1 VAKLRTSKCVWVG
14 RLLRLSTIHGGLGTG
29 QKHGLRIA
37 IGRGENHPAPSDPGK
52 SSSSISSLGLL
63 HCETKHTD
71 GNPSRQSLAISICL
85 AASPPPA
92 ASASSHASPPLA
104 GTPLALSASSTTA
117 APLCM
122 EEDARRRC
130 GDPIRIGVKPGPGR
144 DKATYS
150 SCSGEPLACKM
161 EPMKLQWA
169 SGRR

>member
-1 VAKLRTSKCVWVG
+1 ME
-14 RLLRLSTIHGGLGTG
+14 GGLGAG

-63 HCETKHTD
+63 HCETKQTD
-71 GNPSRQSLAISICL
+71 ENPSRHTLISVCL
-85 AASPPPA
+85 APSPPPA
-92 ASASSHASPPLA
+92 ASASASASSHASPPLA
-104 GTPLALSASSTTA
+104 GPPLALSASSTTA
-117 APLCM
+117 APLCK

-130 GDPIRIGVKPGPGR
+130 GDPIRIRVKPGPGR
-144 DKATYS
+144 DRATYS